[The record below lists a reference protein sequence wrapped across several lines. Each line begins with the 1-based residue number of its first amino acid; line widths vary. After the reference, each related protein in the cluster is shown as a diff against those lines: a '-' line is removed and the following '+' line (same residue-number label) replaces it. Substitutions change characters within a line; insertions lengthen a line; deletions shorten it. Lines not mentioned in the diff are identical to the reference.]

1 LAGLERRQ
9 YQNTTN
15 FKYSMGDFKL
25 PIESIF
31 SSISILN
38 HVRNKNL
45 IMKKHP
51 IVPGRGLNTEN
62 ATNYRLDFLKANG
75 IDVPLLADS
84 QLHRTQI
91 QHNIESYIGSVEIPI
106 GLAGPLLFNQNST
119 EEYVYAPVGTLEGAL
134 VASINRG
141 AKVVTQSGGFNAVV
155 VHQKMVR
162 SPMFV
167 FRNLTEC
174 VGFKTWIDNHFEAI
188 KAIAE
193 QYSNHANLEKI
204 DAIIASR
211 SVHLKFVYTTGDA
224 SGQNMTTTCT
234 WHSVLWIN
242 ANFKIENSYEAVH
255 YVIEGNG
262 ASDKKLS
269 NYSASQGRGVHVIA
283 ECELLEHEIQKVLRV
298 SSDDFLR
305 CLSQSLVMSKL
316 DGMFGYNI
324 NVSNAI
330 AGIFVATGQDLASIH
345 ESGTGILNMEK
356 TEKGLYCSLHL
367 PSLVIGTLGGG
378 THLSKQKEGLML
390 MDCQG
395 NGKVE
400 RFAKLI
406 AGFALSLEIST
417 FGAIVGGQFAKAH
430 EKLGRN
436 KPVNWLIKGEIKRKF
451 IAEILLPKA
460 NQQLKNI
467 QLLDNDLVKNGIIIS
482 LTSRVNKKLT
492 GFFPIETTF
501 ENSLSGNIQTEQVLI
516 KSKPLDTE
524 VIQGLHFMAA
534 SIEPIL
540 ADLLFKYRRFLEY
553 QQSHLKEIRLYQLL
567 HEAKKYCIPSFLG
580 SYENPKR
587 EIFIFIQELLNEP
600 ELLLFNT
607 ENQPELWQENHIK
620 SVIETINKVHQYL
633 ANLKEIPTEIQA
645 FEPWKST
652 ALYHKFAEIIALEY
666 DDTEWRDL
674 PLKMVDFIN
683 ELETLH
689 DTLNLPKTIIHN
701 DFNPRNI
708 ALRKDERVCIY
719 DWELAVIDIPH
730 RDIIEFLSFVL
741 PLNFDKEILF
751 NYLEYPYSLQ
761 TGNHT
766 WSDWKAGYVYAL
778 KSFLVTRVSFYM
790 TGKIIV
796 DYPFAERVFLNGFR
810 MIDMLSNFSTF
821 TKNK

>member
-1 LAGLERRQ
+1 LGLSAQ
-9 YQNTTN
+9 KKKIKSNS
-15 FKYSMGDFKL
+15 K
-25 PIESIF
+25 
-31 SSISILN
+31 
-38 HVRNKNL
+38 KN

-62 ATNYRLDFLKANG
+62 AIKYRLDFLKVNNME
-75 IDVPLLADS
+75 VRLLADS
-84 QLHRTQI
+84 HLYQPQI
-91 QHNIESYIGSVEIPI
+91 QHNIESFIGSVEIPI
-106 GLAGPLLFNQNST
+106 GLAGPLLLNENGA

-134 VASINRG
+134 VASMNRG
-141 AKVVTQSGGFNAVV
+141 SKVVTQSGGFNAVV

-167 FRNLTEC
+167 FQNLAEC
-174 VGFKTWIDNHFEAI
+174 VGFKTWIDGHFEAI

-204 DAIIASR
+204 EAIIASR

-242 ANFKIENSYEAVH
+242 ENFKAENGYEAVH
-255 YVIEGNG
+255 YVIEGNA
-262 ASDKKLS
+262 ASDKKVS

-298 SSDDFLR
+298 NSDDFLR
-305 CLSQSLVMSKL
+305 CLSQSLVMSRL

-324 NVSNAI
+324 NVANAV

-345 ESGTGILNMEK
+345 ESSTGILNMEK

-367 PSLVIGTLGGG
+367 PSLVIGTVGGG
-378 THLSKQKEGLML
+378 THLSKQKEGLAL
-390 MDCQG
+390 MNCQG
-395 NGKVE
+395 NGKIE

-406 AGFALSLEIST
+406 AGFALALEIST

-436 KPVNWLIKGEIKRKF
+436 KPVNWLIKAEIKRDFLAK
-451 IAEILLPKA
+451 ILLPKVDF
-460 NQQLKNI
+460 QLENM
-467 QLLDNDLVKNGIIIS
+467 QLLDRNLVKNGIIIN
-482 LTSRVNKKLT
+482 LTSRINNKLT
-492 GFFPIETTF
+492 GFLPIKTTF
-501 ENSLSGNIQTEQVLI
+501 KNIVSGEIKTQEILL

-540 ADLLFKYRRFLEY
+540 ADLLFKFSNILEY
-553 QQSHLKEIRLYQLL
+553 KNSHLKEIHLYELL
-567 HEAKKYCIPSFLG
+567 YKNKKCCNPTFFG

-587 EIFIFIQELLNEP
+587 EIFIIAQELLNEDN
-600 ELLLFNT
+600 LLLFNT
-607 ENQPELWQENHIK
+607 ENQPELWQKNHIK
-620 SVIETINKVHQYL
+620 TVIKTINEVHQTF
-633 ANLKEIPTEIQA
+633 ANLDEIPSEIQP
-645 FEPWKST
+645 FEPWKAT
-652 ALYHKFAEIIALEY
+652 PLYQKFAEIIALEY

-674 PLKMVDFIN
+674 PLKMVGFIDK
-683 ELETLH
+683 LETLH
-689 DTLNLPKTIIHN
+689 KELNLPKTIIHN
-701 DFNPRNI
+701 DFNTRNI
-708 ALRKDERVCIY
+708 AFRKDGRPCFY

-730 RDIIEFLSFVL
+730 RDIVEFLSFVF
-741 PLNFDKEILF
+741 PLDFDKKTLF
-751 NYLEYPYSLQ
+751 DYLKFHYDLQ
-761 TGNHT
+761 TENYG
-766 WSDWKAGYVYAL
+766 WEDWKKGYVYAL

-796 DYPFAERVFLNGFR
+796 DYPFAERVFLNGFQ
-810 MIDMLSNFSTF
+810 MISFLMINDEL
-821 TKNK
+821 